1 MSDRTLT
8 LSRRYEAPRALVWTV
23 WTDPDHVAAWWGP
36 FGPEQTRCDIEA
48 MVGGLFHVAMHAPDG
63 SEHPSKGVIREMIA
77 GEKLVIEGD
86 ADATDACGAGLP
98 PRAIVTVLF
107 EDDAGGTLLTLM
119 ARFLSAE
126 AREAATE
133 SGYLVSWR
141 DTLEVL
147 APYLDTLAD
156 ARHDHP

>member
-1 MSDRTLT
+1 VSDQTLT
-8 LSRRYEAPRALVWTV
+8 LSRRYDAPRALVWTV

-48 MVGGLFHVAMHAPDG
+48 TVGGLFHVAMRAPDG

-98 PRAIVTVLF
+98 PRAVVTVLF
-107 EDDAGGTLLTLM
+107 EDDAGGTLLTLI

-133 SGYLVSWR
+133 SGYVVSWR
-141 DTLEVL
+141 ETLEAL
-147 APYLDTLAD
+147 APYLDTMAD
-156 ARHDHP
+156 TRSAL